1 MPQIN
6 FIITKKDDV
15 SVGSRE
21 GLIVD
26 VSQGTIKAR
35 KNSIANANVLVGQKN
50 PTINEVSGTA
60 TSQKSIYVPEVAGT
74 SGQYLMSQ
82 GPGKAPTWGTTN
94 IKGDRGFQGFQG
106 FTGPQGVRGY
116 QGHQGPTGPT
126 GARGYQGYQGYQGP
140 VGPTGTTGVR
150 GFQGFQGFQG
160 PTGPKGST
168 GAAST
173 VRGPQGYQG
182 PTGPTGAASTVRG
195 PQGYQGPTGPKGNT
209 GGIGATGDRGPQGLQ
224 GPTGPKGSTGAAS
237 TVRGPQGLQGPTGPT
252 GAASTVRGPQGLQ
265 GPTGPTGAASTV
277 RGPQGYQGPSGT
289 PYFSSGTGSSSSAGN
304 IGTNYTVYAPAFYEA
319 SDVNLKNIISDLK
332 EKISIEDIISIPK
345 KYFTFK
351 NDKNQEVKI
360 GTIAQEVKKKFPELV
375 DEDIESGFMGVQYN
389 KLAIIALLGVELLYD
404 KIKELESK

>member
-82 GPGKAPTWGTTN
+82 GPGKAPKWGTTN

-140 VGPTGTTGVR
+140 VGPTGATGVR

-160 PTGPKGST
+160 FTGPA

-195 PQGYQGPTGPKGNT
+195 PQGYQGPTGPTGNT
-209 GGIGATGDRGPQGLQ
+209 GGVGATGARGPQGY
-224 GPTGPKGSTGAAS
+224 
-237 TVRGPQGLQGPTGPT
+237 QGPTGPT

-265 GPTGPTGAASTV
+265 GPTGGSGA
-277 RGPQGYQGPSGT
+277 RGYQGYQGPSGT

>member
-126 GARGYQGYQGYQGP
+126 GARGYQGYQG
-140 VGPTGTTGVR
+140 PTGA
-150 GFQGFQGFQG
+150 
-160 PTGPKGST
+160 T

-195 PQGYQGPTGPKGNT
+195 YQGHQGPSGPKGATGGAGATGARGYQGY
-209 GGIGATGDRGPQGLQ
+209 
-224 GPTGPKGSTGAAS
+224 
-237 TVRGPQGLQGPTGPT
+237 
-252 GAASTVRGPQGLQ
+252 Q

-304 IGTNYTVYAPAFYEA
+304 IGTKYTVYAPAFYEA

-360 GTIAQEVKKKFPELV
+360 GTIAQEVKKKFPELI

>member
-140 VGPTGTTGVR
+140 VGPTGPTGVR

-160 PTGPKGST
+160 PTGPT

-195 PQGYQGPTGPKGNT
+195 PQGYQGP
-209 GGIGATGDRGPQGLQ
+209 GGGQG
-224 GPTGPKGSTGAAS
+224 T
-237 TVRGPQGLQGPTGPT
+237 
-252 GAASTVRGPQGLQ
+252 
-265 GPTGPTGAASTV
+265 
-277 RGPQGYQGPSGT
+277 RGPQGYQGPTGQSGGSGARGYQGYQGPTGGSGARGYQGYQGPGGGQGTRGPQGYQGPTGT

-319 SDVNLKNIISDLK
+319 SDINLKNIISDLK

>member
-126 GARGYQGYQGYQGP
+126 GARGYQGYQG
-140 VGPTGTTGVR
+140 
-150 GFQGFQGFQG
+150 
-160 PTGPKGST
+160 
-168 GAAST
+168 
-173 VRGPQGYQG
+173 

-195 PQGYQGPTGPKGNT
+195 PQGYQGPE
-209 GGIGATGDRGPQGLQ
+209 
-224 GPTGPKGSTGAAS
+224 
-237 TVRGPQGLQGPTGPT
+237 
-252 GAASTVRGPQGLQ
+252 
-265 GPTGPTGAASTV
+265 
-277 RGPQGYQGPSGT
+277 GT

-304 IGTNYTVYAPAFYEA
+304 IGTKYTVYAPAFYEA

>member
-126 GARGYQGYQGYQGP
+126 GARGYQGYQG
-140 VGPTGTTGVR
+140 
-150 GFQGFQGFQG
+150 
-160 PTGPKGST
+160 S
-168 GAAST
+168 
-173 VRGPQGYQG
+173 
-182 PTGPTGAASTVRG
+182 TGPTGAASTVRG
-195 PQGYQGPTGPKGNT
+195 PQGYQGPK
-209 GGIGATGDRGPQGLQ
+209 GATGAAGGAGATGARGYQGYQGL
-224 GPTGPKGSTGAAS
+224 KGDNGTNGS
-237 TVRGPQGLQGPTGPT
+237 
-252 GAASTVRGPQGLQ
+252 
-265 GPTGPTGAASTV
+265 

>member
-21 GLIVD
+21 GFIVD

-116 QGHQGPTGPT
+116 QGHQGPEGATGAAGGVGAT
-126 GARGYQGYQGYQGP
+126 GARGYQGYQGLKGDN
-140 VGPTGTTGVR
+140 GTN
-150 GFQGFQGFQG
+150 
-160 PTGPKGST
+160 GS
-168 GAAST
+168 
-173 VRGPQGYQG
+173 
-182 PTGPTGAASTVRG
+182 
-195 PQGYQGPTGPKGNT
+195 
-209 GGIGATGDRGPQGLQ
+209 
-224 GPTGPKGSTGAAS
+224 
-237 TVRGPQGLQGPTGPT
+237 
-252 GAASTVRGPQGLQ
+252 
-265 GPTGPTGAASTV
+265 

-304 IGTNYTVYAPAFYEA
+304 IGTKYTVYAPAFYEA

>member
-21 GLIVD
+21 GIIVD

-116 QGHQGPTGPT
+116 QGHQGPTG
-126 GARGYQGYQGYQGP
+126 ARGYQGYQG
-140 VGPTGTTGVR
+140 
-150 GFQGFQGFQG
+150 
-160 PTGPKGST
+160 PKGT
-168 GAAST
+168 NGT
-173 VRGPQGYQG
+173 NG
-182 PTGPTGAASTVRG
+182 T
-195 PQGYQGPTGPKGNT
+195 N
-209 GGIGATGDRGPQGLQ
+209 
-224 GPTGPKGSTGAAS
+224 GS
-237 TVRGPQGLQGPTGPT
+237 
-252 GAASTVRGPQGLQ
+252 
-265 GPTGPTGAASTV
+265 

-289 PYFSSGTGSSSSAGN
+289 PYFYSGTGSSSSAGN

-351 NDKNQEVKI
+351 NDKNQEVEI

>member
-74 SGQYLMSQ
+74 SGQYLMSR

-94 IKGDRGFQGFQG
+94 IKGDRGFQGFQGFQG

-140 VGPTGTTGVR
+140 VGPTGAIGVR

-160 PTGPKGST
+160 PTGPT

-195 PQGYQGPTGPKGNT
+195 PQGYQGPTGATGNT
-209 GGIGATGDRGPQGLQ
+209 GGVGATGAKGPQGY
-224 GPTGPKGSTGAAS
+224 
-237 TVRGPQGLQGPTGPT
+237 QGPTGPT

-265 GPTGPTGAASTV
+265 GPTGGSGARGYQGLQGPTGTNGS

-289 PYFSSGTGSSSSAGN
+289 PYFSSGMGSSSSAGN

>member
-126 GARGYQGYQGYQGP
+126 GARGYQGYQG
-140 VGPTGTTGVR
+140 
-150 GFQGFQGFQG
+150 
-160 PTGPKGST
+160 
-168 GAAST
+168 
-173 VRGPQGYQG
+173 

-195 PQGYQGPTGPKGNT
+195 YQGYQGPTGAAGAA
-209 GGIGATGDRGPQGLQ
+209 GGAGATGARGYQGYQGL
-224 GPTGPKGSTGAAS
+224 KGDNGS
-237 TVRGPQGLQGPTGPT
+237 
-252 GAASTVRGPQGLQ
+252 
-265 GPTGPTGAASTV
+265 

-304 IGTNYTVYAPAFYEA
+304 IGTKYTVYAPAFYEA

>member
-126 GARGYQGYQGYQGP
+126 GARGYQGYQG
-140 VGPTGTTGVR
+140 
-150 GFQGFQGFQG
+150 
-160 PTGPKGST
+160 
-168 GAAST
+168 
-173 VRGPQGYQG
+173 

-195 PQGYQGPTGPKGNT
+195 PQGYQGPTGPT
-209 GGIGATGDRGPQGLQ
+209 GATGGVGATGARGYQGYQGL
-224 GPTGPKGSTGAAS
+224 KGDNGTNGS
-237 TVRGPQGLQGPTGPT
+237 
-252 GAASTVRGPQGLQ
+252 
-265 GPTGPTGAASTV
+265 

-351 NDKNQEVKI
+351 NDKNQEVRI

>member
-126 GARGYQGYQGYQGP
+126 GARGYQGYQGLKGDN
-140 VGPTGTTGVR
+140 GTN
-150 GFQGFQGFQG
+150 
-160 PTGPKGST
+160 GS
-168 GAAST
+168 
-173 VRGPQGYQG
+173 
-182 PTGPTGAASTVRG
+182 
-195 PQGYQGPTGPKGNT
+195 
-209 GGIGATGDRGPQGLQ
+209 
-224 GPTGPKGSTGAAS
+224 
-237 TVRGPQGLQGPTGPT
+237 
-252 GAASTVRGPQGLQ
+252 
-265 GPTGPTGAASTV
+265 

>member
-74 SGQYLMSQ
+74 SGQYLMSR

-140 VGPTGTTGVR
+140 VGPTGVTGVR

-160 PTGPKGST
+160 FTGPAGAASTVRGPQGYQGPTGPKG
-168 GAAST
+168 AAST
-173 VRGPQGYQG
+173 VRGPQGYQGPTGPTGNTGGVGATGARGPQGYQG

-195 PQGYQGPTGPKGNT
+195 PQGLQGPTGGSGARGYQGYQGPTGTN
-209 GGIGATGDRGPQGLQ
+209 
-224 GPTGPKGSTGAAS
+224 GS
-237 TVRGPQGLQGPTGPT
+237 
-252 GAASTVRGPQGLQ
+252 
-265 GPTGPTGAASTV
+265 

-304 IGTNYTVYAPAFYEA
+304 IGTNYIVYAPAFYEA

>member
-126 GARGYQGYQGYQGP
+126 GARGYQGYQG
-140 VGPTGTTGVR
+140 
-150 GFQGFQGFQG
+150 
-160 PTGPKGST
+160 PTGPT

-173 VRGPQGYQG
+173 VRGYQGHQGPEGPKGAAGGAGARGYQGYQGPTGPKGATGGAGATGARGYQGYQG

-195 PQGYQGPTGPKGNT
+195 PQGYQGPE
-209 GGIGATGDRGPQGLQ
+209 
-224 GPTGPKGSTGAAS
+224 
-237 TVRGPQGLQGPTGPT
+237 
-252 GAASTVRGPQGLQ
+252 
-265 GPTGPTGAASTV
+265 
-277 RGPQGYQGPSGT
+277 GT

-304 IGTNYTVYAPAFYEA
+304 IGTKYTVYAPAFYEA

>member
-74 SGQYLMSQ
+74 SGQYLMSR

-126 GARGYQGYQGYQGP
+126 GARGYQGYQG
-140 VGPTGTTGVR
+140 
-150 GFQGFQGFQG
+150 
-160 PTGPKGST
+160 
-168 GAAST
+168 
-173 VRGPQGYQG
+173 

-195 PQGYQGPTGPKGNT
+195 PQGYQGPTGAT
-209 GGIGATGDRGPQGLQ
+209 GAAGGAGATGARGYQGYQGL
-224 GPTGPKGSTGAAS
+224 KGDNGTNGS
-237 TVRGPQGLQGPTGPT
+237 
-252 GAASTVRGPQGLQ
+252 
-265 GPTGPTGAASTV
+265 

>member
-94 IKGDRGFQGFQG
+94 IKGDRGFQGF
-106 FTGPQGVRGY
+106 TGPQGVRGY

-126 GARGYQGYQGYQGP
+126 GDQGY
-140 VGPTGTTGVR
+140 
-150 GFQGFQGFQG
+150 
-160 PTGPKGST
+160 
-168 GAAST
+168 
-173 VRGPQGYQG
+173 QGYQG

-195 PQGYQGPTGPKGNT
+195 PQGYQGPTGP
-209 GGIGATGDRGPQGLQ
+209 
-224 GPTGPKGSTGAAS
+224 
-237 TVRGPQGLQGPTGPT
+237 TGPT
-252 GAASTVRGPQGLQ
+252 GATGGAGATGARGYQGYQGLK
-265 GPTGPTGAASTV
+265 GDNGTNGS